1 MSSRGRLT
9 PNMMVMMKLID
20 QRLARF
26 EILVVASIEFS
37 SVCLDWFYDLLILA
51 QVRDYFD
58 WQIYICIHRQQRIS
72 VILSLFSITVFSVTY
87 FIVYANGIIPAFKR
101 PTAGL
106 RPPVRING
114 RAQCVM
120 ATSHIP

>member
-1 MSSRGRLT
+1 MSSRGRHT

-26 EILVVASIEFS
+26 EILVVASPEFS

-51 QVRDYFD
+51 QFRDYFD

-87 FIVYANGIIPAFKR
+87 SIVYANG
-101 PTAGL
+101 
-106 RPPVRING
+106 
-114 RAQCVM
+114 
-120 ATSHIP
+120 